1 MLRRPRVPFKV
12 FARGSS
18 LRRRVAYSLAIV
30 RLILVPV
37 ILLSIYY
44 LIAMARIVDRIV
56 SVDAPVA
63 TMAQQ
68 ISIQMLDARRAEKN
82 YILLHTAEDLEANRQ
97 ALSRLE
103 QTLAACAELQPV
115 EKPAVDKI
123 QNQVH
128 SYRERFHEVVGRM
141 GQPVQAPFVRIGEV
155 VRAYEKDL
163 NELLKRSRGR
173 SHGELVDELR
183 NRVGSFDAQI
193 TATLATEDPS
203 LRQATVDLRTSSDE
217 VLRLAGQLEKRSW
230 ERVQHSHEQAGA
242 LVRRAE
248 WVLIVVSALTLI
260 LSVWVS
266 FTLPRAVVKPLVDLK
281 AAVDHAAAGNYEIE
295 FDVEG
300 EAEVS
305 QLAESV
311 RNLISHVRQKRNH
324 FVGKS

>member
-68 ISIQMLDARRAEKN
+68 VSIQMLDA
-82 YILLHTAEDLEANRQ
+82 
-97 ALSRLE
+97 
-103 QTLAACAELQPV
+103 
-115 EKPAVDKI
+115 
-123 QNQVH
+123 
-128 SYRERFHEVVGRM
+128 
-141 GQPVQAPFVRIGEV
+141 
-155 VRAYEKDL
+155 
-163 NELLKRSRGR
+163 
-173 SHGELVDELR
+173 
-183 NRVGSFDAQI
+183 
-193 TATLATEDPS
+193 
-203 LRQATVDLRTSSDE
+203 
-217 VLRLAGQLEKRSW
+217 
-230 ERVQHSHEQAGA
+230 
-242 LVRRAE
+242 RRAE

-260 LSVWVS
+260 FSVWVS

>member
-155 VRAYEKDL
+155 VHAYEKDL